1 MNVYYALGAEYLE
14 HYYVFRELEAK
25 VRKEISVEMI
35 KEIREGRVSFT
46 SDTPI
51 LVVEDGIARIKIEGM
66 LQQRQTVSA
75 SLLGPVTA
83 YEDIEKAIAEAV
95 SDYAVRE
102 IEFHVS
108 SPGGGWEGIDYCAE
122 LIAKAG
128 KPTTAIVYNEA
139 HSGGY
144 YLASQADHVYAVTC
158 GSLLGS
164 IGVAA
169 ELFDRTEEEGKKGIR
184 RLVFTNS
191 QSKDKR
197 PDPATEAGASVVQE
211 HLDML
216 YDIFEQRVVAGRK
229 KQVADFSPQ
238 HIRALKGKS
247 VTAARALEIGLID
260 GIMSENEQRQ
270 DMSPK
275 GLKGVKSM
283 KLAEFTAQGAQAEK
297 ELTEYTTA
305 ALKASEERM
314 LEIVKLSGV
323 RLPERA
329 EAAIR
334 SGQDAGTFARE
345 ELSLLRQSLSTPN
358 GEQLGSSK
366 PDTSL
371 HDVTTQL
378 GKPIGAFAL

>member
-35 KEIREGRVSFT
+35 KAIQDGTVSFT
-46 SDTPI
+46 SEAPL
-51 LVVEDGIARIKIEGM
+51 LVVEQGIARIKIEGM
-66 LQQRQTVSA
+66 LQQRSTVSA
-75 SLLGPVTA
+75 SLLGPVTT
-83 YEDIEKAIAEAV
+83 YEAIEQAIAEAV

-102 IEFHVS
+102 IEFHLS
-108 SPGGGWEGIDYCAE
+108 SPGGTWEGIDYCAE
-122 LIAKAG
+122 MIAKAG

-144 YLASQADHVYAVTC
+144 YLASQADTVYAVTR
-158 GSLLGS
+158 GSLFGS

-216 YDIFEQRVVAGRK
+216 YDIFEQRVIAGRR
-229 KQVADFSPQ
+229 KQVGDFSQ
-238 HIRALKGKS
+238 EHIRALRGRS
-247 VTAARALEIGLID
+247 VSAVRALEIGLID
-260 GIMSENEQRQ
+260 GIISDEPEDGQ
-270 DMSPK
+270 DKSR
-275 GLKGVKSM
+275 KGVNSV
-283 KLAEFTAQGAQAEK
+283 KLAEFTAQGAEAEQ
-297 ELTEYTTA
+297 ELTEYTRA
-305 ALKASEERM
+305 AVKASEERM
-314 LEIVKLSGV
+314 LEIVKLSGAV
-323 RLPERA
+323 LSERA

-334 SGQDAGTFARE
+334 NGQDAGAFARE
-345 ELSLLRQSLSTPN
+345 ELSALRESLAVPN
-358 GEQLGSSK
+358 GEQLGTSK

-371 HDVTTQL
+371 KDVKEMSRKTS
-378 GKPIGAFAL
+378 GAFAL